1 MTENQTETSTE
12 LIEAIKN
19 LGQAL
24 ETFKEV
30 VGKCRSEGMTDI
42 DIRDAILSD
51 MSEEDRPSFM
61 TIWPFFSMMLN
72 SL

>member
-1 MTENQTETSTE
+1 MENQTETSTE
-12 LIEAIKN
+12 LIEAIKG

-30 VGKCRSEGMTDI
+30 VRKCRSEGMTNI
-42 DIRDAILSD
+42 DIRDAIVAD
-51 MSEEDRPSFM
+51 MSDKERAEFM
-61 TIWPFFSMMLN
+61 QIWPFFSMMLT

>member
-1 MTENQTETSTE
+1 MENQTKTSTE
-12 LIEAIKN
+12 LIEAIKG

-30 VGKCRSEGMTDI
+30 VGKCRADGMTDI
-42 DIRDAILSD
+42 DIRDAILAD
-51 MSEEDRPSFM
+51 MSEEDRPQFM
-61 TIWPFFSMMLN
+61 QIWPFFSMMLH